1 MQNAI
6 PTIEVEELR
15 FTESVVL
22 YEDDYSWYDFPEHND
37 YAVLC
42 VSFGCA
48 ADNNYDVIED
58 IDSHN
63 HPLRRVD

>member
-22 YEDDYSWYDFPEHND
+22 YEDDYSWYDFPSTMTTQSS
-37 YAVLC
+37 AC
-42 VSFGCA
+42 RSA
-48 ADNNYDVIED
+48 A
-58 IDSHN
+58 
-63 HPLRRVD
+63 RRTTTTMS